1 MLFHLAAEG
10 EQGKLD
16 FTFPALT
23 STQPLLDSVW
33 YVLAFHCLL
42 TSVQHGTSCF
52 TQTKE
57 RRGGKGEKNVP
68 RLSCSPHT
76 YIRRGPGFLLPSPPQ
91 SEVNRKKIHKQ
102 PPRTTATDNWAPIGS
117 LHFTTS
123 SISGP
128 QNKCSSGLT
137 SPLSPDEK
145 TEAPQGQ
152 LRGSRAAPLGAGA
165 LVTSLC
171 IGDPSWTDQNRSQ
184 FGRSQVRFQAQ
195 ESPCERDTEGQRQES
210 ETEK

>member
-1 MLFHLAAEG
+1 MPFLKYLLFFSAVNYYSFCIDSQIPLFGCSSQIDCPPLCTQTYLLAPLSQFCVQVNFFSHPLFLFMLFHLAAEG

-68 RLSCSPHT
+68 RLSGS
-76 YIRRGPGFLLPSPPQ
+76 IVFLYLT
-91 SEVNRKKIHKQ
+91 VNYCNNYLWVDK
-102 PPRTTATDNWAPIGS
+102 
-117 LHFTTS
+117 
-123 SISGP
+123 
-128 QNKCSSGLT
+128 
-137 SPLSPDEK
+137 
-145 TEAPQGQ
+145 
-152 LRGSRAAPLGAGA
+152 
-165 LVTSLC
+165 LVIL
-171 IGDPSWTDQNRSQ
+171 
-184 FGRSQVRFQAQ
+184 AQ
-195 ESPCERDTEGQRQES
+195 
-210 ETEK
+210 